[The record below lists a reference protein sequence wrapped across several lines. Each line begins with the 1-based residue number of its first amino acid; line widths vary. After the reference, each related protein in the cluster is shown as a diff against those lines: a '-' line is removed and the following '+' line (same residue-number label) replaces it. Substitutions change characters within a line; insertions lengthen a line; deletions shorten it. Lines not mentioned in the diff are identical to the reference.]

1 MTHPDRAIEAGARAV
16 TAAQMKWKAENGGD
30 KASCVDCPDELIAA
44 AVIAAYETQRAAEGL
59 NDCIDNAGKPYQSE
73 FMAAT
78 LKAAKDWLD
87 SPLCTF
93 CRHRVGNDSITDKNG
108 EIACRSCGEAE
119 INAQRM
125 EARDAGE

>member
-1 MTHPDRAIEAGARAV
+1 MQVDEIIERIL
-16 TAAQMKWKAENGGD
+16 
-30 KASCVDCPDELIAA
+30 SCD
-44 AVIAAYETQRAAEGL
+44 AEGL

-93 CRHRVGNDSITDKNG
+93 CRHHVGDDSVTDTNG

-119 INAQRM
+119 IAAQRCDQSV
-125 EARDAGE
+125 ATPLPAPPRGK